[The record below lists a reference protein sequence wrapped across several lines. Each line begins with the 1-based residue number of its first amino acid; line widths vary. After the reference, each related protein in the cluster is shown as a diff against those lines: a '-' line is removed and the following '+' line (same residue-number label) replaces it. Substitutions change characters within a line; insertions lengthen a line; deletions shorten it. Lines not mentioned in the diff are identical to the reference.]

1 MTEALLAVRELEA
14 GYNPSLPI
22 VRGVSLEVFEG
33 EIVSILGPNGAG
45 KSTTMRIITGFLM
58 PTRGDAWV
66 GEHNMATES
75 LQGRRHIGYLPE
87 VVPLYTDMTTRA
99 YLEYVARLRGVDR
112 RDVRGRVDDVVEQCA
127 LEEYYNVH
135 LAKLSKGFRQRVGLA
150 QSIIHDPE
158 VLILDEPTIG
168 IDPIQVSQTRQ
179 LIRNLGEN
187 RTILLSSHILPE
199 VSMVCER
206 VIIIHQ
212 GRIVAEDSIDRLSSV
227 VSGSE
232 RLRLSV
238 DGPADQVSA
247 ALEGVAGVAAV
258 NFSEPN
264 HLVEF
269 AAGAQPHGEITAA
282 IVARGWTLT
291 GMETV
296 TMSLEEIFLQ
306 LTTNEDEA
314 DDEDGYDDENGDD
327 DHAVGTD
334 DDESAGDDDGEE
346 PAGDGEVRP

>member
-1 MTEALLAVRELEA
+1 MIRIENLTKYYGERLAVDDISFSVEQ
-14 GYNPSLPI
+14 
-22 VRGVSLEVFEG
+22 G
-33 EIVSILGPNGAG
+33 EIVGFLGPNGAG

-58 PTRGDAWV
+58 PTRGDAFV
-66 GEHNMATES
+66 GDHNMATES

-87 VVPLYTDMTTRA
+87 IVPLYTDMTTRA
-99 YLEYVARLRGVDR
+99 YLEYVARLRGVER
-112 RDVRGRVDDVVEQCA
+112 RAVRGRVDDVVEQCA
-127 LEEYYNVH
+127 LEEYYNVQ

-179 LIRNLGEN
+179 LIRDLGKN

-212 GRIVAEDSIDRLSSV
+212 GQIVAEDSIDHLSTM

-238 DGPADQVSA
+238 AGPADGVSA
-247 ALEGVAGVAAV
+247 TLEAVPGVAGVTY
-258 NFSEPN
+258 NEPN

-269 AAGAQPHGEITAA
+269 AAGEQPHGEITAA

-306 LTTNEDEA
+306 LTQDDDADET
-314 DDEDGYDDENGDD
+314 DGETDIGDD
-327 DHAVGTD
+327 D
-334 DDESAGDDDGEE
+334 EE
-346 PAGDGEVRP
+346 GAER

>member
-1 MTEALLAVRELEA
+1 MIRIEHLTKYYGERLAVDDLSFSVEQ
-14 GYNPSLPI
+14 
-22 VRGVSLEVFEG
+22 G
-33 EIVSILGPNGAG
+33 EIVGFLGPNGAG

-99 YLEYVARLRGVDR
+99 YLGYVARLRGVDR
-112 RDVRGRVDDVVEQCA
+112 RAVRGRVDAVVEQCA
-127 LEEYYNVH
+127 LEEYYDVL

-168 IDPIQVSQTRQ
+168 IDPIQVAQTRQ
-179 LIRNLGEN
+179 LIRELGEN

-212 GRIVAEDSIDRLSSV
+212 GRIVAQDTIDHLSSTV
-227 VSGSE
+227 TGGE
-232 RLRLSV
+232 RLRLRV
-238 DGPADQVSA
+238 DGPPSQVA
-247 ALEGVAGVAAV
+247 EVLGGIDGVLDVR
-258 NFSEPN
+258 FQEPF
-264 HLVEF
+264 HLVRLE
-269 AAGAQPHGEITAA
+269 AGKQPQ
-282 IVARGWTLT
+282 ARISATLVRKGWGLLAMESATMTL
-291 GMETV
+291 ED
-296 TMSLEEIFLQ
+296 IFLE
-306 LTTNEDEA
+306 LTDEA
-314 DDEDGYDDENGDD
+314 DE
-327 DHAVGTD
+327 
-334 DDESAGDDDGEE
+334 AGAE
-346 PAGDGEVRP
+346 

>member
-1 MTEALLAVRELEA
+1 MIRIENLTKYYGERLAVDDISFSVEQ
-14 GYNPSLPI
+14 
-22 VRGVSLEVFEG
+22 G
-33 EIVSILGPNGAG
+33 EIVGFLGPNGAG

-66 GEHNMATES
+66 GDHNMATAS

-99 YLEYVARLRGVDR
+99 YLEYVARLRGVER
-112 RDVRGRVDDVVEQCA
+112 RAVRGRVDDVVQQCA
-127 LEEYYNVH
+127 LEEYYDVL

-179 LIRNLGEN
+179 LIRDLGKN

-212 GRIVAEDSIDRLSSV
+212 GRIVAEDSIDRLSTM
-227 VSGSE
+227 VSGAE
-232 RLRLSV
+232 RLRLRV
-238 DGPADQVSA
+238 DGPADDVAA
-247 ALEGVAGVAAV
+247 ALEAVPGVAGVT
-258 NFSEPN
+258 FSEPN

-269 AAGAQPHGEITAA
+269 AADEHPHGGITAA
-282 IVARGWTLT
+282 IMARGWTLT

-306 LTTNEDEA
+306 LTTK
-314 DDEDGYDDENGDD
+314 DD
-327 DHAVGTD
+327 D
-334 DDESAGDDDGEE
+334 DDELDDAGDEDETAGEGAE
-346 PAGDGEVRP
+346 QGAER

>member
-1 MTEALLAVRELEA
+1 MIRIENLTKYYGERRAVDDISFSVEQ
-14 GYNPSLPI
+14 
-22 VRGVSLEVFEG
+22 G
-33 EIVSILGPNGAG
+33 EIVGFLGPNGAG

-66 GEHNMATES
+66 GDHNMATES

-99 YLEYVARLRGVDR
+99 YLEYVARLRGVER
-112 RDVRGRVDDVVEQCA
+112 RAVRGRVDDVVQQCA
-127 LEEYYNVH
+127 LEEYYDVL

-179 LIRNLGEN
+179 LIRDLGKN

-212 GRIVAEDSIDRLSSV
+212 GWIVAEDSIDRLSTM
-227 VSGSE
+227 VSGAE
-232 RLRLSV
+232 RLRLRV
-238 DGPADQVSA
+238 DGPADDVAA
-247 ALEGVAGVAAV
+247 ALEAVPGVAGVT
-258 NFSEPN
+258 FSEPN

-269 AAGAQPHGEITAA
+269 AADEHPHGEITAA
-282 IVARGWTLT
+282 IMARGWTLT

-306 LTTNEDEA
+306 LTTK
-314 DDEDGYDDENGDD
+314 DD
-327 DHAVGTD
+327 DDDDDDDDSYGDELD
-334 DDESAGDDDGEE
+334 DDELGDAGDEDETAGEGAE
-346 PAGDGEVRP
+346 QGAER

>member
-1 MTEALLAVRELEA
+1 MIRIENLTKYYGERLAVDDI
-14 GYNPSLPI
+14 SLS
-22 VRGVSLEVFEG
+22 VEQG
-33 EIVSILGPNGAG
+33 EIVGFLGPNGAG

-99 YLEYVARLRGVDR
+99 YLEYVARLRGVER
-112 RDVRGRVDDVVEQCA
+112 HAVRGRVDDVVEQCA
-127 LEEYYNVH
+127 LEEYYNVL

-168 IDPIQVSQTRQ
+168 IDPIQVAQTRQ
-179 LIRNLGEN
+179 LIRELGKN

-227 VSGSE
+227 VSGAE
-232 RLRLSV
+232 RLRLRV
-238 DGPADQVSA
+238 NGPADAVSA
-247 ALEGVAGVAAV
+247 ALDAVPGVAGV
-258 NFSEPN
+258 SYRELD

-269 AAGAQPHGEITAA
+269 AAGEQPHGEITAA

-291 GMETV
+291 GMETM

-306 LTTNEDEA
+306 LTA
-314 DDEDGYDDENGDD
+314 DDGAD
-327 DHAVGTD
+327 D
-334 DDESAGDDDGEE
+334 DDEAGDGADPDDDDDGTDAPDAPDDDDETGASGAE
-346 PAGDGEVRP
+346 R